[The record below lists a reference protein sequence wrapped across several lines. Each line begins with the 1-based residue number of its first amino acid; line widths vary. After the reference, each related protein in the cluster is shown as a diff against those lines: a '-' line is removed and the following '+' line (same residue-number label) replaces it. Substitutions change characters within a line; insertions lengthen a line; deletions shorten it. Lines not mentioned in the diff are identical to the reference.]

1 MQALGG
7 FPREIAGGAPRPPAG
22 RPQGR
27 MCFLCRDEGAEP
39 FRKRRRAAPSSSDPP
54 PCARFDRIALLTLGG
69 AAVVASRAA
78 LSICATLPPDVP
90 AGEQYEYS
98 GHVRLEWLSPPIA
111 RLLVSFCDRYRNV
124 AGHARAVELL
134 FSKSILPALEALPD
148 EADRPGFKSAAA
160 QVRGADGALY
170 ELLSSA
176 RELGCAPLHRLCVR
190 AIAAE
195 VRGRDAQALRE
206 RFSTRP
212 DHRPNSP
219 SAERGVCELARGLGG
234 VAGIA
239 NVLCSLLD
247 PPEAVHDLVRRGAD
261 ISDDVSGV
269 GGAVGP
275 RSETASDEE
284 SCDGIVVPDA
294 LREAARV
301 DQRWRR
307 AACIAARDVARAEA
321 AARRGACLG
330 IAVTIAEIGAAAGAA
345 DVDPA

>member
-1 MQALGG
+1 MQALGE

-27 MCFLCRDEGAEP
+27 LCFLCRDEGAEP

-69 AAVVASRAA
+69 GAVVASRAA
-78 LSICATLPPDVP
+78 LSICTALPPDVP

-111 RLLVSFCDRYRNV
+111 RLLVSFCDRHRNV

-134 FSKSILPALEALPD
+134 FSKSILPALAALPD
-148 EADRPGFKSAAA
+148 EPDRPGFKSAAA

-195 VRGRDAQALRE
+195 LRGRDAQAIRV
-206 RFSTRP
+206 RFGTRP

-239 NVLCSLLD
+239 QVLCCLLD
-247 PPEAVHDLVRRGAD
+247 PPEAVRD

-269 GGAVGP
+269 GGALGP

-284 SCDGIVVPDA
+284 SCDGIAVPDA
-294 LREAARV
+294 LLEAARV

-307 AACIAARDVARAEA
+307 AACIAVRDVARAEA
-321 AARRGACLG
+321 AARRGASLG
-330 IAVTIAEIGAAAGAA
+330 IAVTIDEIGAAAGAA
-345 DVDPA
+345 ERTIVPDG